1 MLSELDESS
10 AQLYSLIGLFYS
22 SISQLGDFQKVI
34 ADQCPDPYR
43 QLLAHSSH
51 MTVTVERFHHQS
63 VDVQVLQSHVAG
75 PHYQRK
81 ILLRLKEDGR
91 AVQFG
96 IVRLTLGLLSQA
108 VQAQIL
114 SERVPLGRVLIE
126 NEVLRQVRLQSI
138 WQVKCGDEL
147 ASAFETKTGMVTY
160 GRTALILFQQQP
172 AVELLEIVAP

>member
-1 MLSELDESS
+1 
-10 AQLYSLIGLFYS
+10 
-22 SISQLGDFQKVI
+22 
-34 ADQCPDPYR
+34 
-43 QLLAHSSH
+43 
-51 MTVTVERFHHQS
+51 VE
-63 VDVQVLQSHVAG
+63 VQVLQSQVVG

-81 ILLRLKEDGR
+81 ILLRLKDDGR

-114 SERVPLGRVLIE
+114 SERTPLGRVLIE

-147 ASAFETKTGMVTY
+147 ASAFETQPGMVTY
-160 GRTALILFQQQP
+160 GRTAQILFQQQP